1 MVMIRD
7 LWRTIS
13 GIAISNRLRATPHWP
28 KEGSRGTSQHRKSIA
43 EINSMASIGGIEA
56 LFIGAPLSG

>member
-28 KEGSRGTSQHRKSIA
+28 KEGSRGTSQQSIA